1 MEQEL
6 RSDSARQHVSQHPPV
21 SAVQTN
27 QRINKS
33 LFAAGM
39 QCAKRLYLE
48 YHQADEIP
56 KPTVRRQSLLDAG
69 EQLLAL
75 ACQGF
80 PNGKT
85 VDTDDTVEA
94 AEQTREILSQG
105 EGAAIFN
112 AAFAVEHADVRC
124 DIVLPTGSGQLD
136 IFEVKSG
143 TKVKPR
149 HIRDFAFQ
157 VYVIEACGH
166 TVRNAS
172 IVHLS
177 PEYLHDGSKDLPA
190 NTLFKNVDV
199 SAKVRKRIAAA
210 QTYLDN
216 YLTVI
221 SDETTL
227 DLPMGTWCTAP
238 IPCHYLEACREETSA
253 RPLLE
258 LPDITKNLESELHQE
273 GIEDLQQVDEKRDGL
288 TLIQRRALRSVASN
302 ELVVEPTARKSL
314 DEAVHPVGLV
324 HVDFALHVIPQLKNS
339 RPWEHVPFQWNAHV
353 VHEDGTVEQHGWL
366 ADGKDDPRPGFI
378 HSLAE
383 CAEQCETLALYTG
396 RLHRVLKHLLEQL
409 PDQKSHVRSLLNV
422 PRVALDHAVR
432 TGIYHPE
439 FRGSFDFEVV
449 LRALGP
455 DMNLDALPIQTPEEA
470 AAAFQRLLLSST
482 RAPTR
487 KKLSSQLAEF
497 GSLRSQGLWRVWE
510 LAREA

>member
-1 MEQEL
+1 M
-6 RSDSARQHVSQHPPV
+6 
-21 SAVQTN
+21 QTN
-27 QRINKS
+27 RRINKS

-48 YHQADEIP
+48 YHRADEIP

-69 EQLLAL
+69 ERLLAL

-80 PNGKT
+80 PNGRT
-85 VDTDDTVEA
+85 VDADDTVKA
-94 AEQTREILSQG
+94 VEQTREILTQG

-112 AAFAVEHADVRC
+112 AAFAVEHTEVRC

-149 HIRDFAFQ
+149 HIQDFALQ
-157 VYVIEACGH
+157 VHVIEACGY

-177 PEYLHDGSKDLPA
+177 PEYLHDGGRDFPTDA
-190 NTLFKNVDV
+190 LFKNVDI
-199 SAKVRKRIAAA
+199 STKVRKRIAGA
-210 QTYLDN
+210 QADVDN

-258 LPDITKNLESELHQE
+258 LPDITKALESELHQE
-273 GIEDLQQVDEKRDGL
+273 GIEGLQQVEEKRAGL
-288 TLIQRRALRSVASN
+288 TLIQRRALRSVAGN
-302 ELVVEPTARKSL
+302 EALVEPTARKSL

-339 RPWEHVPFQWNAHV
+339 RPWEHVPFQWSAHV

-378 HSLAE
+378 RSLAA
-383 CAEQCETLALYTG
+383 CVEQCETLALYTG
-396 RLHRVLKHLLEQL
+396 RLHTVLKRLLEQL
-409 PDQKSHVRSLLNV
+409 PGEKPHVRSLLHV
-422 PRVALDHAVR
+422 PTLALDHVVR

-449 LRALGP
+449 LRALVP

-497 GSLRSQGLWRVWE
+497 GSLRSQGLWRLWE
-510 LAREA
+510 LARKA